1 MPTKSSKTTKYNWNP
16 KTDLMQIHPV
26 KVIGDYAIVDV
37 LARYG
42 SEYILPWRYFLHRNK
57 VILVF
62 DGLKFKKLYL
72 TSTDSRGNRKIKSSA
87 TGKYTLTSL
96 LDKEAKGLIY
106 MENIPDIEVL
116 KYIPPYVMEGFGYS
130 IPSVTKGMPF
140 IIRRLWG

>member
-26 KVIGDYAIVDV
+26 MVIGDYAIVDV
-37 LARYG
+37 FARSG
-42 SEYILPWRYFLHRNK
+42 TEYILPWRYFLHKNK
-57 VILVF
+57 VVLVYAIS
-62 DGLKFKKLYL
+62 KFKKLYL

-87 TGKYTLTSL
+87 TGKYSLTSL

-116 KYIPPYVMEGFGYS
+116 KYIPPYVMERFGYEM
-130 IPSVTKGMPF
+130 INRVWTFG
-140 IIRRLWG
+140 R